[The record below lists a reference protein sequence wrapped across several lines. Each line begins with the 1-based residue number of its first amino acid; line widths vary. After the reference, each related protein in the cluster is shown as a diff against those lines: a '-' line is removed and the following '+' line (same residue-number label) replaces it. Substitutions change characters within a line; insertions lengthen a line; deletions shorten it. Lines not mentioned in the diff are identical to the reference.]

1 MGGSAYSNFLDCLVQ
16 MADARRVPGLKVM
29 KITKVRSH
37 NELHNVPV
45 GIKMI
50 NIDEEDRRELY
61 FKYMKPLPK
70 NEMYWYTN
78 PKESNEE
85 RVLAAVM
92 TDGHNFSTTA
102 FAAALE
108 SVMKL
113 TSNAAVYNWLDRMEK
128 QGLIRKVERG
138 YYCKVTTELDDF
150 LD

>member
-1 MGGSAYSNFLDCLVQ
+1 
-16 MADARRVPGLKVM
+16 
-29 KITKVRSH
+29 
-37 NELHNVPV
+37 
-45 GIKMI
+45 MI

-70 NEMYWYTN
+70 NEMYWYSD

-102 FAAALE
+102 FASALE

-113 TSNAAVYNWLDRMEK
+113 SSNNAVYGWLKRLED
-128 QGLIRKVERG
+128 QGLIRKIDHGNYRKIV
-138 YYCKVTTELDDF
+138 TELDDF